1 MTEVTR
7 FNAKRIA
14 VHRAALMLRIKASLI
29 ERLSLQLEPD
39 EIAEDTTLFGTG
51 LGLDSVD
58 ALEVALS
65 IESEFEVAVGDEDI
79 NGIRSVNL
87 IADYIMSKQNGT
99 RNADA

>member
-1 MTEVTR
+1 MTDITR
-7 FNAKRIA
+7 LNAERVAEK
-14 VHRAALMLRIKASLI
+14 RAALMLRIKASLI

-65 IESEFEVAVGDEDI
+65 IESEFEIPVGDEDI
-79 NGIRSVNL
+79 NGIRSINL
-87 IADYIMSKQNGT
+87 LADYITGKQNGM
-99 RNADA
+99 RDADA